1 MKSKNDF
8 SYGVTGYI
16 FLASELDGMIII
28 VNYASWL
35 ISWFLNLVICRL
47 DDTVS

>member
-1 MKSKNDF
+1 MKEYFNKKSCKILVMKSKNDF

-28 VNYASWL
+28 VNYAS
-35 ISWFLNLVICRL
+35 
-47 DDTVS
+47 